1 MGAWIVPVLL
11 KSLGLT
17 LVLETGLGWLFSVR
31 NRWDITLIG
40 LVNLLTNPAVV
51 FLYYINLLYV
61 GWNPVL
67 VTAVLEAAAVTAEAI
82 CYRAAARKIRHPWRF
97 ALGAN
102 LFSFAAGAV
111 ITALL

>member
-1 MGAWIVPVLL
+1 MGPWIVPVLL

-17 LVLETGLGWLFSVR
+17 LALEAGLGWLINIR

-51 FLYYINLLYV
+51 FLYYINWLYV

-67 VTAVLEAAAVTAEAI
+67 VTAGLEAAAVIAEGI
-82 CYRAAARKIRHPWRF
+82 CYKAAARKIRHPWLF
-97 ALGAN
+97 AAGAN
-102 LFSFAAGAV
+102 LFSYAAGAV
-111 ITALL
+111 ITTLI